1 MNQPKYNITRI
12 SRSAERFIRRRNRT
26 VQEKIAQ
33 AFEYI
38 STVSPFRHPNP
49 TIIRKLRGKLQGQY
63 RYRIGDIRI
72 VYRVDRVRQ
81 EIEVLE
87 IDNRGNIY

>member
-1 MNQPKYNITRI
+1 MNQPEYTITRI
-12 SRSAERFIRRRNRT
+12 SHAAERFIRRRKRA
-26 VQEKIAQ
+26 VQEEIAQ

-49 TIIRKLRGKLQGQY
+49 TTIRKMRGKHQGQY
-63 RYRIGDIRI
+63 RYRIRNIRI
-72 VYRVDRVRQ
+72 VYRVDKVRR

-87 IDNRGNIY
+87 IDNRGDIY

>member
-1 MNQPKYNITRI
+1 MNQPEYTITRI
-12 SRSAERFIRRRNRT
+12 SHAAERFIHRRDRI
-26 VQEKIAQ
+26 VQETIAQ

-49 TIIRKLRGKLQGQY
+49 TTIRQLRGKRQGQY

-72 VYRVDRVRQ
+72 VYRVDRVRR

-87 IDNRGNIY
+87 IDNRGDIY